1 MLSTLPDV
9 HVTAILPP
17 IRSVLQDG
25 YKVKL
30 EADFSLNQQCSDVVA
45 SRAHVYFHAKACIW
59 FWCFIN
65 VRKNDHVSLSFSP
78 KLEITLNLKP
88 RGNALHYSMALTRL
102 DMANFNS
109 DIGSVDVSSNIGV
122 AIGGALFGPG
132 GLLLGY
138 IADRIL
144 ERIVEGIYKD
154 FEQHVPSK
162 VNSMASSLISDLL
175 PPPGILNGPEA
186 ALVATHLASG
196 LYNGTSVKL
205 LTLELSDI
213 GGLLANAPSPFQPN
227 KIPCSGQGLIQR
239 IHDKCMDDY
248 GASANGD
255 SLEIYCYGGAK
266 RFCLSGELC
275 PWRNQKSAA
284 CSALFE
290 LATCSVG
297 GLSGKDMA
305 DTWGVVS
312 HCRRRCRGWWL
323 WRRCWDDCSCSGS
336 SYKNVDCDAGSVKT
350 Q

>member
-30 EADFSLNQQCSDVVA
+30 EFSLNQQCSDVVA
-45 SRAHVYFHAKACIW
+45 SRVHVYFHAKACIW

-109 DIGSVDVSSNIGV
+109 DIGSVDVSSNIAV
-122 AIGGALFGPG
+122 AIGDALFGPG

-154 FEQHVPSK
+154 FERLVPSK

-186 ALVATHLASG
+186 ALGSHA
-196 LYNGTSVKL
+196 
-205 LTLELSDI
+205 
-213 GGLLANAPSPFQPN
+213 
-227 KIPCSGQGLIQR
+227 
-239 IHDKCMDDY
+239 Y
-248 GASANGD
+248 GIRP
-255 SLEIYCYGGAK
+255 L
-266 RFCLSGELC
+266 
-275 PWRNQKSAA
+275 
-284 CSALFE
+284 
-290 LATCSVG
+290 
-297 GLSGKDMA
+297 
-305 DTWGVVS
+305 
-312 HCRRRCRGWWL
+312 
-323 WRRCWDDCSCSGS
+323 
-336 SYKNVDCDAGSVKT
+336 
-350 Q
+350 